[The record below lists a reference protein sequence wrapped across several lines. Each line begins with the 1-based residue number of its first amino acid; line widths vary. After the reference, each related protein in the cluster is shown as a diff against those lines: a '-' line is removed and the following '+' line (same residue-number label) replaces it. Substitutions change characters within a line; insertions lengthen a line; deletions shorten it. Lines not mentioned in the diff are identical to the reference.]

1 MINFSLPKYIKTQ
14 YATAYPYPHTV
25 IDNFMNEQFLNRAFN
40 HLEYVDWGYD
50 DGDGDDL
57 DSHQVKKLYSPHK
70 VGMWDNMP
78 EHVTNLLNFL
88 NSREVLNYLEELTG
102 IPDLI
107 ADPELYGGGVHR
119 ILSGG
124 KLSVHADYN
133 FHPLTKLH
141 RRVNLLLYLNKDWKE
156 EWGGDLQ
163 LWNKDMSMCVKKI
176 LPIFNRAVIFNIT
189 SDAYHG
195 HPGPLKSP
203 EGIDRLS
210 FALYYFTKERPIEEI
225 TDPHMAVWKEV

>member
-25 IDNFMNEQFLNRAFN
+25 IDNFMNEQFLNRAVN
-40 HLEYVDWGYD
+40 QLEYVDWGYD

-88 NSREVLNYLEELTG
+88 NSKEVLNYLEELTG

>member
-1 MINFSLPKYIKTQ
+1 MI
-14 YATAYPYPHTV
+14 
-25 IDNFMNEQFLNRAFN
+25 
-40 HLEYVDWGYD
+40 
-50 DGDGDDL
+50 
-57 DSHQVKKLYSPHK
+57 
-70 VGMWDNMP
+70 GMWNNMP

-88 NSREVLNYLEELTG
+88 NSREVLKFLEELTG

-107 ADPELYGGGVHR
+107 ADPEFYGGGVHR
-119 ILSGG
+119 ILPGG

-133 FHPLTKLH
+133 FHPITKLH
-141 RRVNLLLYLNKDWKE
+141 RRVNLLLYLNKNWEE

-195 HPGPLKSP
+195 HPGSLKSP
-203 EGIDRLS
+203 EGVDRLS
-210 FALYYFTKERPIEEI
+210 FALYYFTKTRPENEI
-225 TDPHMAVWKEV
+225 TEPHMAVWKEV

>member
-14 YATAYPYPHTV
+14 YATAYPFPHTV
-25 IDNFMNEQFLNRAFN
+25 IDNFMNDQFLNRAVN
-40 HLEYVDWGYD
+40 QLEYVDWGYD

-88 NSREVLNYLEELTG
+88 NSKEVLNYLEELTG

-225 TDPHMAVWKEV
+225 TDPHMAVWKKV

>member
-25 IDNFMNEQFLNRAFN
+25 IDNFMNEQFLNRAVN

-50 DGDGDDL
+50 DGEDGN
-57 DSHQVKKLYSPHK
+57 SNQVKKLYSPHK

-88 NSREVLNYLEELTG
+88 NSKEVLNYLEELTG
-102 IPDLI
+102 ISDLI

-210 FALYYFTKERPIEEI
+210 FALYYFTKERPVEEI

>member
-14 YATAYPYPHTV
+14 YATAYPFPHTV
-25 IDNFMNEQFLNRAFN
+25 IDNFMNEQFLNRAVN
-40 HLEYVDWGYD
+40 QLEYVDWGYD
-50 DGDGDDL
+50 EDGDDI

-70 VGMWDNMP
+70 VGMENTMP

-88 NSREVLNYLEELTG
+88 NSKEVLTYLEELTG

-107 ADPELYGGGVHR
+107 ADPGLYGGGVHR

-133 FHPLTKLH
+133 FHPVTKLH

-210 FALYYFTKERPIEEI
+210 FALYYFTKERPIEEL

>member
-25 IDNFMNEQFLNRAFN
+25 IDNFMNEQFLNRAVN

-50 DGDGDDL
+50 DGENGN
-57 DSHQVKKLYSPHK
+57 SNQVKKLYSPYK
-70 VGMWDNMP
+70 VGMENTMP

-88 NSREVLNYLEELTG
+88 NSKEVLTYLEELTG

-107 ADPELYGGGVHR
+107 ADPGLYGGGVHR
-119 ILSGG
+119 ILTGG

-133 FHPLTKLH
+133 FHPITKLH

>member
-1 MINFSLPKYIKTQ
+1 MLIGVMMMGMETILILIRLKNYI
-14 YATAYPYPHTV
+14 
-25 IDNFMNEQFLNRAFN
+25 
-40 HLEYVDWGYD
+40 
-50 DGDGDDL
+50 
-57 DSHQVKKLYSPHK
+57 
-70 VGMWDNMP
+70 
-78 EHVTNLLNFL
+78 HVTNLLNFL
-88 NSREVLNYLEELTG
+88 NSKEVLTYLEELTG

-107 ADPELYGGGVHR
+107 ADPGLYGGGVHR

-133 FHPLTKLH
+133 FHPVTKLH

-189 SDAYHG
+189 SEAYHG

-210 FALYYFTKERPIEEI
+210 FALYYFTKERPIEEL

>member
-14 YATAYPYPHTV
+14 YATAYPFPHTV
-25 IDNFMNEQFLNRAFN
+25 IDNFMNEQFLNRAVN
-40 HLEYVDWGYD
+40 QLEYVDWGYD

-70 VGMWDNMP
+70 VGMENTMP

-88 NSREVLNYLEELTG
+88 NSKEVLTYLEELTG

-107 ADPELYGGGVHR
+107 ADPGLYGGGVHR

-133 FHPLTKLH
+133 FHPVTKLH

-210 FALYYFTKERPIEEI
+210 FALYFFTKERPIEEL

>member
-25 IDNFMNEQFLNRAFN
+25 IDNFMNEQFLNRAVN
-40 HLEYVDWGYD
+40 QLEYVDWGYD

-88 NSREVLNYLEELTG
+88 NSKEVLNYLEELTG

-141 RRVNLLLYLNKDWKE
+141 RRVNLLLYINKDWKE

-210 FALYYFTKERPIEEI
+210 FALYYFTKERPVEEI

>member
-25 IDNFMNEQFLNRAFN
+25 IDNFMNEQFLNRAVN

-50 DGDGDDL
+50 EDGDDI

-70 VGMWDNMP
+70 VGMENTMP

-88 NSREVLNYLEELTG
+88 NSKEVLTYLEELTG

-107 ADPELYGGGVHR
+107 ADPGLYGGGVHR

-133 FHPLTKLH
+133 FHPVTKLH

-210 FALYYFTKERPIEEI
+210 FALYYFTKERPIEEL

>member
-1 MINFSLPKYIKTQ
+1 
-14 YATAYPYPHTV
+14 
-25 IDNFMNEQFLNRAFN
+25 
-40 HLEYVDWGYD
+40 
-50 DGDGDDL
+50 
-57 DSHQVKKLYSPHK
+57 
-70 VGMWDNMP
+70 MWDRMP

-88 NSREVLNYLEELTG
+88 NSREVLMFLEELTG
-102 IPDLI
+102 IPDLLP
-107 ADPELYGGGVHR
+107 DPQFYGGGVHR
-119 ILSGG
+119 ILTGG

-133 FHPLTKLH
+133 FHPITKLH

-203 EGIDRLS
+203 EGVDRLS
-210 FALYYFTKERPIEEI
+210 FALYYFTETRPENEI
-225 TDPHMAVWKEV
+225 TKPHMAVWKEI

>member
-25 IDNFMNEQFLNRAFN
+25 IDNFMNEQFLNRAVN

-70 VGMWDNMP
+70 MGMWDNMP

-88 NSREVLNYLEELTG
+88 NSKEVLNYLEELTG

-195 HPGPLKSP
+195 HHGPLKSP

-210 FALYYFTKERPIEEI
+210 FALYYFTKERPIEEL

>member
-14 YATAYPYPHTV
+14 YATAYPFPHTV
-25 IDNFMNEQFLNRAFN
+25 IDNFMNEQFLNRAVN
-40 HLEYVDWGYD
+40 QLEYVDWGYD
-50 DGDGDDL
+50 EDGDDI

-70 VGMWDNMP
+70 VGMENTMP

-88 NSREVLNYLEELTG
+88 NSKEVLTYLEELTG

-107 ADPELYGGGVHR
+107 ADPGLYGGGVHR

-133 FHPLTKLH
+133 FHPVTKLH

>member
-25 IDNFMNEQFLNRAFN
+25 IDNFMNEQFLNRAVN
-40 HLEYVDWGYD
+40 QLEYVDWGYD

-88 NSREVLNYLEELTG
+88 NSKEVLNYLEELTG
-102 IPDLI
+102 ISDLI

-210 FALYYFTKERPIEEI
+210 FALYYFTKERPVEEI

>member
-25 IDNFMNEQFLNRAFN
+25 IDNFMNEQFLNRAVN

-50 DGDGDDL
+50 DGEDGN
-57 DSHQVKKLYSPHK
+57 SNQVKKLYSPYK
-70 VGMWDNMP
+70 VGMENTMP

-88 NSREVLNYLEELTG
+88 NSKEVLTYLEELTG

-107 ADPELYGGGVHR
+107 ADPGLYGGGVHR
-119 ILSGG
+119 ILTGG

-133 FHPLTKLH
+133 FHPITKLH

-210 FALYYFTKERPIEEI
+210 FALYYFTKERPVEEI

>member
-1 MINFSLPKYIKTQ
+1 MINFSLSKHLKTQ
-14 YATAYPYPHTV
+14 YATEYPFPHTV
-25 IDNFMNEQFLNRAFN
+25 IDNFINEQFLNKAVN
-40 HLEYVDWGYD
+40 DLQYVDWGND
-50 DGDGDDL
+50 DGEEKDTN
-57 DSHQVKKLYSPHK
+57 QVKKLFSPYS

-78 EHVTNLLNFL
+78 EYVTNLLNFL
-88 NSREVLNYLEELTG
+88 NSREVLKFLEELTG

-107 ADPELYGGGVHR
+107 PDREFYGGGIHR
-119 ILSGG
+119 ILPGG

-133 FHPLTKLH
+133 FHPITKLH
-141 RRVNLLLYLNKDWKE
+141 RRVNLLLYLNKNWEE

-195 HPGPLKSP
+195 HPGLLKSP
-203 EGIDRLS
+203 EGVDRLS
-210 FALYYFTKERPIEEI
+210 FALYYFTETRPENEI
-225 TDPHMAVWKEV
+225 TEPHMAVWKEV

>member
-1 MINFSLPKYIKTQ
+1 MINFSLTKYINTQ
-14 YATAYPYPHTV
+14 YSTAYPFPHTF

-57 DSHQVKKLYSPHK
+57 DFHQVKKLYSPHK
-70 VGMWDNMP
+70 VGMWDTMP

-88 NSREVLNYLEELTG
+88 NSREVLTYLEELTG
-102 IPDLI
+102 ISDLI

-156 EWGGDLQ
+156 EWGGDLH

-210 FALYYFTKERPIEEI
+210 FALYYFTKERPIEEL

>member
-1 MINFSLPKYIKTQ
+1 MINFSLSKHLKTQ
-14 YATAYPYPHTV
+14 YATEYPFPHTV
-25 IDNFMNEQFLNRAFN
+25 IDNFINEQFLNKAVN
-40 HLEYVDWGYD
+40 DLQYVDWGND
-50 DGDGDDL
+50 DGEEKDTN
-57 DSHQVKKLYSPHK
+57 QVKKLFSPYI

-88 NSREVLNYLEELTG
+88 NSREVLKFLEELTG

-107 ADPELYGGGVHR
+107 PDREFYGGGIHR
-119 ILSGG
+119 ILPGG

-133 FHPLTKLH
+133 FHPITKLH
-141 RRVNLLLYLNKDWKE
+141 RRVNLLLYLNKNWEE

-195 HPGPLKSP
+195 HPGLLKSP
-203 EGIDRLS
+203 EGVDRLS
-210 FALYYFTKERPIEEI
+210 FALYYFTETRPENEI
-225 TDPHMAVWKEV
+225 TEPHMAVWKEV

>member
-25 IDNFMNEQFLNRAFN
+25 IDNFMNEQFLNRAVN

-50 DGDGDDL
+50 DGEDGN
-57 DSHQVKKLYSPHK
+57 SNQVKKLYSPHK
-70 VGMWDNMP
+70 IGMWNDMP

-88 NSREVLNYLEELTG
+88 NSREVLTYLEELTG

-225 TDPHMAVWKEV
+225 TNPHMAVWKEV

>member
-25 IDNFMNEQFLNRAFN
+25 IDNFMNEQFLNRAVN
-40 HLEYVDWGYD
+40 QLEYVDWGYD

-88 NSREVLNYLEELTG
+88 NSKEVLNYLEELTG

-210 FALYYFTKERPIEEI
+210 FALYYFTKERPVEEI

>member
-14 YATAYPYPHTV
+14 YATAYPFPHTV
-25 IDNFMNEQFLNRAFN
+25 IDNFMNEQFLNRAVN
-40 HLEYVDWGYD
+40 QLEYVDWGYD
-50 DGDGDDL
+50 EDGDDI

-88 NSREVLNYLEELTG
+88 NSKEVLNYLEELTG

-156 EWGGDLQ
+156 EWGGDLLTWQ
-163 LWNKDMSMCVKKI
+163 FGKKYENKKANCVSLWVQ
-176 LPIFNRAVIFNIT
+176 
-189 SDAYHG
+189 
-195 HPGPLKSP
+195 
-203 EGIDRLS
+203 
-210 FALYYFTKERPIEEI
+210 
-225 TDPHMAVWKEV
+225 

>member
-25 IDNFMNEQFLNRAFN
+25 IDNFMNEQFLNRAVN
-40 HLEYVDWGYD
+40 QLEYVDWGYD

-88 NSREVLNYLEELTG
+88 NSKEVLNYLEELTG

-189 SDAYHG
+189 SYAYHG

-210 FALYYFTKERPIEEI
+210 FALYYFTKERPVEEI

>member
-25 IDNFMNEQFLNRAFN
+25 IDNFMNEQFLNRAVN

-50 DGDGDDL
+50 DGEDGN
-57 DSHQVKKLYSPHK
+57 SNQVKKLYSPYK
-70 VGMWDNMP
+70 IGMWNDMP

-88 NSREVLNYLEELTG
+88 NSKEVLNYLEELTG

-107 ADPELYGGGVHR
+107 ADPEFYGGGVHR
-119 ILSGG
+119 ILTGG

>member
-14 YATAYPYPHTV
+14 YATAYPFPHTV
-25 IDNFMNEQFLNRAFN
+25 IDNFMNEQFLNRAVN
-40 HLEYVDWGYD
+40 QLEYGDWGYD
-50 DGDGDDL
+50 EDGDDI

-70 VGMWDNMP
+70 VGMENTMP

-88 NSREVLNYLEELTG
+88 NSKEVLTYLEELTG

>member
-25 IDNFMNEQFLNRAFN
+25 IDNFMNEQFLNRAVN

-50 DGDGDDL
+50 DGEDGN
-57 DSHQVKKLYSPHK
+57 SNQVKKLYSPYK
-70 VGMWDNMP
+70 VGMENTMP

-88 NSREVLNYLEELTG
+88 NSKEVLTYLEELTG

-107 ADPELYGGGVHR
+107 ADPGLYGGGVHR
-119 ILSGG
+119 ILTGG

-133 FHPLTKLH
+133 FHPITKLH

>member
-25 IDNFMNEQFLNRAFN
+25 IDNFMNEQFLNRAVN
-40 HLEYVDWGYD
+40 QLEYVDWGYD

-70 VGMWDNMP
+70 VGMENTMP

-88 NSREVLNYLEELTG
+88 NSKEVLTYLEELTG

-107 ADPELYGGGVHR
+107 ADPGLYGGGVHR

-133 FHPLTKLH
+133 FHPVTKLH

-210 FALYYFTKERPIEEI
+210 FALYYFTKERPVEEI

>member
-25 IDNFMNEQFLNRAFN
+25 IDNFMNEQFLNRAVN

-50 DGDGDDL
+50 DGEDGN
-57 DSHQVKKLYSPHK
+57 SNQVKKLYSPYK
-70 VGMWDNMP
+70 VGMENTMP

-88 NSREVLNYLEELTG
+88 NSKEVLTYLEELTG

-107 ADPELYGGGVHR
+107 ADPGLYGGGVHR

-133 FHPLTKLH
+133 FHPVTKLH